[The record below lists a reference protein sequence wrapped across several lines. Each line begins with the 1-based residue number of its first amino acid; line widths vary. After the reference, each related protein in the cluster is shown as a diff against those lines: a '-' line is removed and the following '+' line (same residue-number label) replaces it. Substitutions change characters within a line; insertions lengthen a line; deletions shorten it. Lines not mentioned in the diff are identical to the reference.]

1 MQRHSE
7 RVVHIVVEVGASTDN
22 KIDEALLHQCDQA
35 STEAG
40 GCKSAGHGEAD
51 GHILFRGQ
59 HLLSIQ
65 MSCLIQTGRVVGLK
79 LLINEFC
86 HRHIRRDEPGY
97 DLRSAQILALIG
109 LVIIYIGGILMIVVH
124 AIVILSERVSYG
136 NGSMVTIVPHSATVP
151 TLSGPPKQA
160 VDPQLPHHP
169 SRSWHSTD
177 CAFALIRG
185 S

>member
-35 STEAG
+35 STETC

-65 MSCLIQTGRVVGLK
+65 MSCLIQTG
-79 LLINEFC
+79 
-86 HRHIRRDEPGY
+86 
-97 DLRSAQILALIG
+97 
-109 LVIIYIGGILMIVVH
+109 
-124 AIVILSERVSYG
+124 
-136 NGSMVTIVPHSATVP
+136 
-151 TLSGPPKQA
+151 
-160 VDPQLPHHP
+160 
-169 SRSWHSTD
+169 
-177 CAFALIRG
+177 
-185 S
+185 